1 MCVATMLRLKLQR
14 TRIQN
19 TQFVVHVSDIPVTL
33 KQSQGH
39 KTYNDIVDSRQGYN
53 HTKFQ
58 RSCLNGVREKGNVL
72 SLFLFSKRGNNYVS
86 DVFMICLM

>member
-72 SLFLFSKRGNNYVS
+72 SLFLFSKRGKNYVS